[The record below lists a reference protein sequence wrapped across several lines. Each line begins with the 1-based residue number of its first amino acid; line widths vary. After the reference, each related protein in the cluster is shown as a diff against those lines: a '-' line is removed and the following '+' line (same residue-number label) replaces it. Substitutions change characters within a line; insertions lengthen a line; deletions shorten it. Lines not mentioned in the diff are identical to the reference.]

1 MKEGLGTRL
10 LRHRWLASGIALAAL
25 LCGVLAVYAMLR
37 WDLIAQGTQ
46 MIDKNTP
53 APLFLLLFLLL
64 PLVGMPM
71 SVFIFV
77 LGVKFGAVYGILI
90 LALIMPLHILVSFFI
105 ARWVRQPLLAFLVE
119 RRNYRIPEIPPGKM
133 ALFCFLFLAV
143 PVVPYAAKN
152 YILPLAGAPFRYCVW
167 MNWAVQGALAIP
179 FVFLGKSAADMNV
192 LVFGITLAVL
202 AVLFVLLRW
211 IRRWYEALQ

>member
-1 MKEGLGTRL
+1 MKELLGSRL
-10 LRHRWLASGIALAAL
+10 FRRPWLAAGIVLAAL
-25 LCGVLAVYAMLR
+25 LCVGLAGYALLR
-37 WDLIAQGTQ
+37 GDLIAQGTQ

-53 APLFLLLFLLL
+53 VPLFLLLMVVL

-90 LALIMPLHILVSFFI
+90 LAGIMPVHMLVSFFV
-105 ARWVRQPLLAFLVE
+105 ARLVRQPLLAFLVD
-119 RRNYRIPEIPPGKM
+119 RRNYRIPEVPAGKM
-133 ALFCFLFLAV
+133 FLFSFLFLAA

-152 YILPLAGAPFRYCVW
+152 YILPLAGAPFRYCMW
-167 MNWAVQGALAIP
+167 MNWAVQGALAVP
-179 FVFLGKSAADMNV
+179 FVFLGKSAADMNA

-211 IRRWYEALQ
+211 LRRWYEALQ